1 MARILISLAL
11 CATAAA
17 TGLALATPAFAGD
30 AKAGQATFKT
40 NCAVCHSDNAKSPP
54 GIGPRLFGVI
64 GRQSGTFP
72 GYSYSPAM
80 KAVGY
85 AWTKDKIAAYLKA
98 PATVIP
104 GNRMPFAGL
113 KGGQKA
119 EDVAEYLATLK

>member
-1 MARILISLAL
+1 MRRLTLFALSFALAASGASCAFADAAAGKALFNMQCAMCHSVGKGAASTVGPNLYGVVGRKAGSLA
-11 CATAAA
+11 
-17 TGLALATPAFAGD
+17 GF
-30 AKAGQATFKT
+30 
-40 NCAVCHSDNAKSPP
+40 
-54 GIGPRLFGVI
+54 
-64 GRQSGTFP
+64 
-72 GYSYSPAM
+72 SYSPAM

>member
-1 MARILISLAL
+1 MQCAMCHSVGKGAASTVGPNLYGVVGRKAGSLA
-11 CATAAA
+11 
-17 TGLALATPAFAGD
+17 GF
-30 AKAGQATFKT
+30 
-40 NCAVCHSDNAKSPP
+40 
-54 GIGPRLFGVI
+54 
-64 GRQSGTFP
+64 
-72 GYSYSPAM
+72 SYSPAM